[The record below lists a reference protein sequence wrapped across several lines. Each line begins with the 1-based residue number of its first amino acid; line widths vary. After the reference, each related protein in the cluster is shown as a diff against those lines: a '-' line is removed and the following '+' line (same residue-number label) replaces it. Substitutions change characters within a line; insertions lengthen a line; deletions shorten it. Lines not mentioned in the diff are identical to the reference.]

1 METTNSNQLFHPE
14 NDGMIYQNSPDNK
27 ARFVLGTRGNNPLIV
42 MSINPSVGAPDVKSP
57 TVGTVEHIAKDYG
70 YDSWIILCLY
80 PQRATHLD
88 ELDEMTNPNWVK
100 ENEKVIREVFAY
112 YPDHKIWAT
121 WGTHYKHRYYFPE
134 LLSSIAKIA
143 EEYHESWMHYG
154 PLDEGYLP
162 QYCLYLDNGE
172 GWYPYDVNKLLSQSF

>member
-1 METTNSNQLFHPE
+1 M
-14 NDGMIYQNSPDNK
+14 
-27 ARFVLGTRGNNPLIV
+27 
-42 MSINPSVGAPDVKSP
+42 
-57 TVGTVEHIAKDYG
+57 
-70 YDSWIILCLY
+70 
-80 PQRATHLD
+80 
-88 ELDEMTNPNWVK
+88 
-100 ENEKVIREVFAY
+100 IREVFAH
-112 YPDHKIWAT
+112 YPDHKIWAA